1 MVSLQNLAQ
10 YWLNKEFLKK
20 ELNFPSIFQQFF
32 TFWNVDGIV
41 GRRLRSL
48 ACHTSTDDTAGTAVL
63 VTRVAHG
70 LRCSSAKHVGHFVH
84 HTSLDNATHVTV
96 AGGGGGAWR
105 SGHTASMLSPFN
117 YLLLLLLLGLVI
129 SVQPVGF
136 SNQLFLLLLL
146 F

>member
-10 YWLNKEFLKK
+10 YWLNKEFRDSKQK
-20 ELNFPSIFQQFF
+20 LNFPLFFQQFF

-117 YLLLLLLLGLVI
+117 YLLLLGLVI